1 MTLARYKDLCIDA
14 VDPTRLGA
22 FWAATLGLER
32 EDLDDGDVVLRG
44 PTPAHTIWIN
54 RVPESKTVKHRTHLD
69 VLGSSP
75 TDLVG
80 LGATIV
86 DDGSFRWVVMADP
99 EGGEF
104 CFFERTDVPS
114 YRLYELVVDTADHEA
129 ISSWWADVLGAVRHR
144 SERGF
149 SYLDAIP
156 GVPFEA
162 LCFVPVPEP
171 KMVKNRIHIDVLADD
186 LDALLDAGA
195 TLVRGRDD
203 EIGWDVLA
211 DPDGNEFCRFEPS

>member
-14 VDPTRLGA
+14 VDPGRLGA
-22 FWAATLGLER
+22 FWAAALGLAL
-32 EDLDDGDVVLRG
+32 EDLGDGDVVLRG
-44 PTPAHTIWIN
+44 PTSQHTIWVN
-54 RVPESKTVKHRTHLD
+54 EVPEAKTVKHRMHLD

-80 LGATIV
+80 FAATVV
-86 DDGSFRWVVMADP
+86 DDGTFPWVVMTDP

-104 CFFERTDVPS
+104 CFFRRDDAPD
-114 YRLYELVVDTADHEA
+114 YRLYELVVDAADHDA
-129 ISSWWADVLGAVRHR
+129 ISSWWADVLGADRHR

-156 GVPFEA
+156 GLPFEA
-162 LCFVPVPEP
+162 ICFVPVPEA
-171 KMVKNRIHIDVLADD
+171 KAIKNRIHIDVFADD

-195 TLVRGRDD
+195 TLLRARDD
-203 EIGWDVLA
+203 EIEWDVLA
-211 DPDGNEFCRFEPS
+211 DPEGNEFCRFQPS